1 MKKKRTILVAAP
13 VVLATSLA
21 GFIFM
26 NRNGQDAEE
35 YQIETVVPGDVEA
48 LVETSGTLNP
58 LSTVEIGSQVSGKI
72 IHLGAD
78 FNSLVKAGQVVAEL
92 DQDLLQRRVS
102 SVEASYASARAAL
115 EKAKVDLDLK
125 KKIYERRLELY
136 KGQMIS
142 AEDKESAEADYF
154 LAQAVVRSDES
165 AVVQAKAALDSSR
178 VDLSYAVVRSPIDGT
193 IISRSVNVGQTVAS
207 GMSVPV
213 LFTVADLTKMQVEC
227 SLDEADIGRIKEG
240 QVARFTVSA
249 LSGET
254 FSGTVKQIRYAA
266 VTSSNVVT
274 YTVIIDAANPDRAL
288 RPGMTAKVS
297 IVAAE
302 ARNVLRV
309 SNAALRYTPAEAPA
323 DQSAAVAAQ
332 RKALK
337 SGNAIVWTKDALG
350 AYQAAL
356 IKTGVAGTSYTE
368 IAGGDVA
375 AGAKI
380 VVGLK
385 SAATTT
391 TDPFANMPPPMMFD
405 GGGPPPPPPSK

>member
-1 MKKKRTILVAAP
+1 
-13 VVLATSLA
+13 
-21 GFIFM
+21 
-26 NRNGQDAEE
+26 
-35 YQIETVVPGDVEA
+35 
-48 LVETSGTLNP
+48 
-58 LSTVEIGSQVSGKI
+58 
-72 IHLGAD
+72 
-78 FNSLVKAGQVVAEL
+78 
-92 DQDLLQRRVS
+92 
-102 SVEASYASARAAL
+102 
-115 EKAKVDLDLK
+115 
-125 KKIYERRLELY
+125 
-136 KGQMIS
+136 
-142 AEDKESAEADYF
+142 
-154 LAQAVVRSDES
+154 
-165 AVVQAKAALDSSR
+165 
-178 VDLSYAVVRSPIDGT
+178 
-193 IISRSVNVGQTVAS
+193 VNVGQTVAS

-254 FSGTVKQIRYAA
+254 FSGTVEQIRYAA

-309 SNAALRYTPAEAPA
+309 SNAALRYTPSEAPA

-332 RKALK
+332 RKMLK
-337 SGNAIVWTKDALG
+337 AGSAIIWTKDVLG
-350 AYQAAL
+350 AFQAAL
-356 IKTGVAGTSYTE
+356 IRTGVSGTSFTE

-375 AGAKI
+375 AGAKV